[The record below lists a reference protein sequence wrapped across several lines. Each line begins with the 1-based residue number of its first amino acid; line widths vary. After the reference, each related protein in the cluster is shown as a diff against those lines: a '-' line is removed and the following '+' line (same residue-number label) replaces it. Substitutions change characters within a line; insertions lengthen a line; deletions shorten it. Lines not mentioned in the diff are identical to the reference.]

1 MMKTAIAILVLA
13 AGVARA
19 DETFEAKAGGAQRV
33 RRIENL
39 VWALTA
45 PCDQGD
51 DTEQRQC
58 RIVRDRRAGEL
69 VGQTLLVD
77 ADKDAFSVGAFDA
90 QKKSAALA
98 LAGCVRCSGVEI
110 DGKTWY
116 VVAGGPKLDGGGVHG
131 AALGST
137 ARPFADD
144 VAAKAFA
151 TKVANARVQ
160 LLVKVPAKAKWAEG
174 GKQGVTLDVVGW
186 RVIAPCDGS
195 IVVANPPSQAVEP
208 DKKAC
213 GPIASAKPAE
223 DAPKLD
229 ALSSSAI
236 KDAMKP
242 VVADANRCFN
252 KFGVAG
258 TAKLKLTVT
267 GDGAITKYE
276 QQGDFANTPTGE
288 CIDKAI
294 EKAAFPRTKKP
305 QTSFMYPI
313 QLR

>member
-1 MMKTAIAILVLA
+1 MKTTAIAILVLA

-19 DETFEAKAGGAQRV
+19 DDTFEAKAGSAQRV
-33 RRIENL
+33 HRIENL

-58 RIVRDRRAGEL
+58 RIVRDRRAAEL
-69 VGQTLLVD
+69 AGQTLLVE
-77 ADKDAFSVGAFDA
+77 ADKDAFAFGAFDA
-90 QKKSAALA
+90 QKKSAPLA

-116 VVAGGPKLDGGGVHG
+116 VVAGGPKLDGAGVLG
-131 AALGST
+131 APLGT
-137 ARPFADD
+137 TTRTFPDAA
-144 VAAKAFA
+144 AAKAFA

-160 LLVKVPAKAKWAEG
+160 LLVKVPAKAKWAEA
-174 GKQGVTLDVVGW
+174 GKQGVSLDVVGW

-213 GPIASAKPAE
+213 APIASAKPAE

-229 ALSSSAI
+229 ALSTQAI

-242 VVADANRCFN
+242 VVAEANRCFN

-258 TAKLKLTVT
+258 MAKLKLTVT

-276 QQGDFANTPTGE
+276 QQGDFTGTPTGE
-288 CIDKAI
+288 CLDKAI